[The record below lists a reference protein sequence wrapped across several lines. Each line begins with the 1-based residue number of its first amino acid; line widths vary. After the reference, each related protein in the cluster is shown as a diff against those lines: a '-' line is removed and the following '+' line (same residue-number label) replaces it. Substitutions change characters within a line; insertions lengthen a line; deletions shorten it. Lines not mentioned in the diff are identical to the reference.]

1 MQVILCSI
9 SQNHALWTACF
20 RGKKARAQELLMAG
34 ADITYRQNENDV
46 SLL

>member
-9 SQNHALWTACF
+9 SQDHALWTACF

-34 ADITYRQNENDV
+34 ADITYQNENDV

>member
-9 SQNHALWTACF
+9 SQDHALWTACF

-34 ADITYRQNENDV
+34 ADIAYKNEDNV